1 MVKRATKIRWG
12 LESNFHSEVRSP
24 VFNNMRG
31 TICLNIGFATTNNLL
46 KLRKKFDVVYGIDND
61 PVTKYHNP
69 ITPSY
74 FQKLEKQNIFIVF
87 ADYNK
92 ILKHFPSNYVDTI
105 IMSYSWYGAKQRKR
119 LAEELY
125 RITKK
130 DGMLYLKHPLTVDE
144 VKLIRGVGWKL
155 IQLYGDD
162 EYIFIK

>member
-1 MVKRATKIRWG
+1 MVKRSTKIRRG
-12 LESNFHSEVRSP
+12 LESNFYSEVRTP

-31 TICLNIGFATTNNLL
+31 SICLNIGFSTTNNLL
-46 KLRKKFDVVYGIDND
+46 KLRKKFDAVYGIDIF
-61 PVTKYHNP
+61 PVTKYFNP

-74 FQKLEKQNIFIVF
+74 FQKLEKQNVFILF

-92 ILKHFPSNYVDTI
+92 ILKHFPSNYIDTI

-130 DGMLYLKHPLTVDE
+130 DGMLYLRHPLTDGE

-155 IQLYGDD
+155 IQQYGES

>member
-1 MVKRATKIRWG
+1 M
-12 LESNFHSEVRSP
+12 
-24 VFNNMRG
+24 NNRG
-31 TICLNIGFATTNNLL
+31 L
-46 KLRKKFDVVYGIDND
+46 KLRKKFDAVYGIDTF
-61 PVTKYHNP
+61 PVTKYSNP

-74 FQKLEKQNIFIVF
+74 FQKLEKQNVFILF

-130 DGMLYLKHPLTVDE
+130 DGMLYLRHPLTDDE